1 VNPGK
6 GNQAHVSTV
15 PRDEER
21 LDEASTSD
29 EAARILDVVAEILG
43 ERGYN
48 ALQLRHVASRAQV
61 SLSTISGHFSSKDE
75 LVIAAVGRWMHER
88 VYAELPSPDA
98 DASLEEA
105 LTCWYRQFLS
115 PWEREPAMLRVFL
128 RATLLPG
135 GQQLSLEGAETVL
148 PQTQQMFD
156 GYDRDFVADV
166 NLIISNVLYGLLGQF
181 NNRQIDMPYMITVIE
196 RTIRRLTADACKQ
209 QA

>member
-1 VNPGK
+1 M
-6 GNQAHVSTV
+6 
-15 PRDEER
+15 
-21 LDEASTSD
+21 
-29 EAARILDVVAEILG
+29 
-43 ERGYN
+43 
-48 ALQLRHVASRAQV
+48 
-61 SLSTISGHFSSKDE
+61 
-75 LVIAAVGRWMHER
+75 IAAVGRWMNER

-105 LTCWYRQFLS
+105 LTCWYRQLLA
-115 PWEREPAMLRVFL
+115 PWERDPAMLRVFL

-181 NNRQIDMPYMITVIE
+181 NNRQIDMPYMLTVIE
-196 RTIRRLTADACKQ
+196 RTIRRLTVDACKQ
-209 QA
+209 ES

>member
-1 VNPGK
+1 MNPGE
-6 GNQAHVSTV
+6 GNQGNVSTA
-15 PRDEER
+15 PRDDNR
-21 LDEASTSD
+21 LDDSSTSD
-29 EAARILDVVAEILG
+29 EVARILDVVAEILG

-88 VYAELPSPDA
+88 VYAELPSPDS

-105 LTCWYRQFLS
+105 LTCWYRHLLS
-115 PWEREPAMLRVFL
+115 PWERDPAMLRVFL

-148 PQTQQMFD
+148 PQMQEMFD
-156 GYDRDFVADV
+156 GYERDFVADV

-196 RTIRRLTADACKQ
+196 RTIRRLTVDACKQ
-209 QA
+209 QS